1 MAEVWV
7 GLVAQTYEDDKY
19 GVHWLY
25 HHFHLEAGVRFPEC
39 PKGQAP
45 SFEPWELIMS
55 EHTSIVE
62 ADKIMT
68 RVEMLERAREPER
81 KVGTWWWD
89 WVLSFDRKYHPTK
102 RKWTNVPV
110 LVSSKTYFKDRVSID
125 PWDLVLKAKGL
136 TPTSQDQEY
145 QITAQMSH
153 KLTRVRK
160 SKDRQAMT
168 VTKTTRV
175 SKVKSKR
182 LLPLDAPR
190 RMGLRRMSQI
200 SETESS
206 TSSGRLPA
214 ITRDRIATL
223 RSLSSTISTRDT
235 TPATTPETTRELTPE
250 MTLDTTLDTTL
261 DMTLQTMPERTLEAT
276 PEATVEMAPGM
287 ASETTPVFPPSAEEG
302 AQHEPEITT
311 TTRKRASPSPSN
323 DQVGYLPYGK
333 RQRTRSYLNVIE
345 ILDSED
351 ELDDQWDRELTPRDD
366 RQRDSM
372 PLLQSPTSG
381 DDSEPVTL
389 LNRESVLGDVEVIS
403 FPTELP
409 RYISESIHPGEEPI
423 RSVDSVQFIE
433 SRRIP
438 SEESVQF
445 IDSRPV
451 HSSNNRLADFDDSDS
466 LHFVDNGPADFDDTD
481 SLYCEDV
488 ERSQV
493 ANSSLLRFGDTE
505 PLGDNPVLFNNL
517 VQSEHRSQ
525 APFDSAAPAVTAKS
539 LARASA
545 YADNSTIADENPLI
559 DRSYPTMGN
568 TSTQSAESS
577 LPTTPLPSV
586 EDPRSFFLPA
596 RSHIPH
602 MGSIFALGS
611 LAGRTPPDSA
621 RVETKS
627 APLYSLDGYPGQPQ
641 S

>member
-1 MAEVWV
+1 MAPGTV
-7 GLVAQTYEDDKY
+7 
-19 GVHWLY
+19 
-25 HHFHLEAGVRFPEC
+25 
-39 PKGQAP
+39 
-45 SFEPWELIMS
+45 S
-55 EHTSIVE
+55 E
-62 ADKIMT
+62 
-68 RVEMLERAREPER
+68 
-81 KVGTWWWD
+81 
-89 WVLSFDRKYHPTK
+89 
-102 RKWTNVPV
+102 
-110 LVSSKTYFKDRVSID
+110 
-125 PWDLVLKAKGL
+125 
-136 TPTSQDQEY
+136 
-145 QITAQMSH
+145 
-153 KLTRVRK
+153 
-160 SKDRQAMT
+160 
-168 VTKTTRV
+168 
-175 SKVKSKR
+175 
-182 LLPLDAPR
+182 
-190 RMGLRRMSQI
+190 
-200 SETESS
+200 
-206 TSSGRLPA
+206 
-214 ITRDRIATL
+214 
-223 RSLSSTISTRDT
+223 
-235 TPATTPETTRELTPE
+235 
-250 MTLDTTLDTTL
+250 TTLDL
-261 DMTLQTMPERTLEAT
+261 
-276 PEATVEMAPGM
+276 
-287 ASETTPVFPPSAEEG
+287 SPSAEEG
-302 AQHEPEITT
+302 AQHEPEVTT

-323 DQVGYLPYGK
+323 GQIGHLPYGK

-351 ELDDQWDRELTPRDD
+351 ELDGQWDRELTPRDD

-389 LNRESVLGDVEVIS
+389 LNRESVLGDVEDIS

-409 RYISESIHPGEEPI
+409 RYISESVHPEEEPI

-433 SRRIP
+433 SRKIS

-451 HSSNNRLADFDDSDS
+451 HFSNNRLADFDDSES

-481 SLYCEDV
+481 SLYREDV

-493 ANSSLLRFGDTE
+493 ANSALLRFGDTE

-525 APFDSAAPAVTAKS
+525 VPSDSAAPAVTAQS

-545 YADNSTIADENPLI
+545 YADNSIIADGNPLI

-602 MGSIFALGS
+602 MGSIFAPGS

-621 RVETKS
+621 RVETKN